1 MSMESIDA
9 VLACSQSK
17 NSARL
22 VLFVIAHHQNREG
35 IAYLSISTLMRE
47 TNLSDRSIQTAIR
60 TLQKL
65 NELAVDVGKGPR
77 GCNVYHI
84 LLQADPRKLF
94 RGRKSSPENFSEK
107 GGKSFPPNLILKPY
121 ISEANGNG
129 ADAPAGSTIS
139 PEAMR
144 KFGLRYGTEDWPP
157 PRRQQTNLIPSTA
170 TNEKPF
176 FSLQRG

>member
-94 RGRKSSPENFSEK
+94 GGRKSSPENFSEK

-121 ISEANGNG
+121 ISDIAQSNSNG
-129 ADAPAGSTIS
+129 AHAPEGSTIS
-139 PEAMR
+139 QEVMR
-144 KFGLRYGTEDWPP
+144 KFDLRYSTEEWPP
-157 PRRQQTNLIPSTA
+157 ARCA
-170 TNEKPF
+170 D
-176 FSLQRG
+176 